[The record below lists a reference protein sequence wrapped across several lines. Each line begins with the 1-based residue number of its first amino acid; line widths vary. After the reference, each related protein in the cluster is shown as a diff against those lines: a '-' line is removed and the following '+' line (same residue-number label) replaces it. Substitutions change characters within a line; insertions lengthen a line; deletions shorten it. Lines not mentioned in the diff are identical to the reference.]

1 MIVVKI
7 YNADNKEDFNIIN
20 NKFLN
25 VIISNNKVGSSTI
38 EYSDEAL
45 TNRDNGKIGIPI
57 RKQWE
62 DILEESLTSSEAGKV
77 IIINNVDN
85 PEYFPILIPKEQ
97 TK

>member
-7 YNADNKEDFNIIN
+7 YNADNKQDFDIIN

-25 VIISNNKVGSSTI
+25 VVIDNNKVGSSTTV
-38 EYSDEAL
+38 YSDEAL

-62 DILEESLTSSEAGKV
+62 DILEASLTSIEADKV
-77 IIINNVDN
+77 ITINSVDN
-85 PEYFPILIPKEQ
+85 PEYFPILEPKEQ